1 MYDLDGIVNCLLSKC
16 VYQIVK
22 PSILALV
29 DMESEDAFCAKSM
42 DFFQKKISCGIIY
55 RITVIKL

>member
-42 DFFQKKISCGIIY
+42 DFSQKKFLAVYFIE
-55 RITVIKL
+55 